1 MNQISCDS
9 EALEAAKYR
18 VAHIT
23 MSDEANGQSETIF
36 CASNSQ
42 ALFGELSAWL
52 KSMSKLLFDDL
63 CEWLD
68 PTEMAWFEEEDN
80 VEEMTWLD
88 VEKRLHALLDAR
100 AAELRDAQPDATI
113 LGTWSDLLE
122 DVSECGPYDS
132 ESYIHIL
139 FEGSLVEFMPWL
151 TEHESENLRDLLNK
165 TCRGWHWE
173 TGPSQSQILSAR
185 LTPRLLWLGKWQV
198 ARQVLFLSD
207 RRSDNGL
214 KLVRALIE
222 EYCKNHEF

>member
-1 MNQISCDS
+1 MTESSYDTNNETSQ
-9 EALEAAKYR
+9 AAKYR
-18 VAHIT
+18 VVLVV
-23 MSDEANGQSETIF
+23 MSDEANGQSERIF

-52 KSMSKLLFDDL
+52 KSMSNLLFDDL

-80 VEEMTWLD
+80 VEEMSWLD

-100 AAELRDAQPDATI
+100 AVELRDADPDETI
-113 LGTWSDLLE
+113 MGEWSSLLE

-132 ESYIHIL
+132 RSYIRIF
-139 FEGSLVEFMPWL
+139 FEGKLDEFMPWL
-151 TEHESENLRDLLNK
+151 TEHESENLRDVLNK

-185 LTPRLLWLGKWQV
+185 LTPRLLWLG
-198 ARQVLFLSD
+198 
-207 RRSDNGL
+207 
-214 KLVRALIE
+214 
-222 EYCKNHEF
+222 